1 MLLTLYKY
9 ITLMFYNLMV
19 IKRMQWNRLKKISL
33 HYFRHFLG
41 GSGRREAAGAAGG
54 GGGPKQTAETDV

>member
-1 MLLTLYKY
+1 
-9 ITLMFYNLMV
+9 MFYNLMV

-33 HYFRHFLG
+33 HYFHHFLG